1 MLIQKKGEG
10 RMDRYVTGAMMKRL
24 REERKMTQ
32 AEFAQKLNVSDK
44 AVSKWET
51 GKGYP
56 DITLIEPI
64 AEALGISVME
74 LLSGSDV
81 KNANRSFN
89 MLRSQLTVC
98 PICGNVIF
106 STGAAVMSCCGLTL
120 QQLEAEEPDESHV
133 MHIENVEDEYYVTV
147 DHEMSKTHSISFLAA
162 LSDQGIEIV
171 KLYPEG
177 NAEARFKRS
186 RTRYILCYCN
196 RHGLFKE
203 SVRRK

>member
-1 MLIQKKGEG
+1 MNQ
-10 RMDRYVTGAMMKRL
+10 YVTGAMIRRL

-32 AEFAQKLNVSDK
+32 AAFAAKLNVSDK

-64 AEALGISVME
+64 ARALGISVME

-81 KNANRSFN
+81 RNMNRAFN
-89 MLRSQLTVC
+89 MLKSQLTVC

-106 STGAAVMSCCGLTL
+106 STGAAVMSCCGLAL
-120 QQLEAEEPDESHV
+120 LPLEAEEMDDTHALRV
-133 MHIENVEDEYYVTV
+133 ENVEDEYFVTV
-147 DHEMSKTHSISFLAA
+147 NHEMSKTHFISFLAA
-162 LSDQGIEIV
+162 LSVQGIEIK

-177 NAEARFKRS
+177 PAEARFKIAGTQS
-186 RTRYILCYCN
+186 ILYYCN
-196 RHGLFKE
+196 RHGLYRCGVQK
-203 SVRRK
+203 K